1 MLKRLGP
8 HQAPDTHS
16 TRVRRLALC
25 GWLLS
30 LIWIAITAPEPALA
44 QPSNSLAG
52 KYIRTDYTVEDGLP
66 DNVVNA
72 ILRADNG
79 LLWVG
84 TESGLATFDGRE
96 FRGIHLSFPGTPSQG
111 AVRVFKQTSNGD
123 LWIGTNAGLVRISKR
138 DLDQLNPAVTTFF
151 PLGEKQSDEVRALLE
166 TRAGVLWAGTN
177 HGLYRLQGDRF
188 IRAAMAEP
196 VNRLAEAS
204 NGHLL
209 VVTDQRFLEFNGKT
223 VIEHP
228 GLASRFGVHDDE
240 IFNVFQDRSGTM
252 WYSTGKGV
260 TREGEHPFAPF
271 GPAELAQSPAYRTFE
286 DPRGNIWISNGK
298 GTFRAEGD
306 NLEPLASVGARSFY
320 AGRDEDLWMGTNGHG
335 LVHFKP
341 RVVRM
346 YTKADGLPND
356 FAITV
361 LATHDGKLWVGSN
374 CGLSLFDGSR
384 FKVYDEK
391 DGLHNSC
398 VWALAEDHNN
408 DLWIGSYHG
417 GLFKFRD
424 GKFTQYAVA
433 QGLISNVV
441 LQIVVAQDNSL
452 WIVTPDGLSHME
464 KGHFTNYT
472 TDQGL
477 SSDRILSVHQDHAGT
492 LWVATQAGIDR
503 FTGRRFVPF
512 PSSGFEEGTSA
523 IKFAEDS
530 VGNLYTSNSPKGIG
544 LMEKDRL
551 RVVNDDLNV
560 MDMVESRHHDLW
572 FSSKNGV
579 IRVALSDLEHAVED
593 RFAPLNYDRLDR
605 ADGLNSTQASGGA
618 PNIAITPDQKLWIAT
633 AKGLAMV
640 DLEELPTTNSKPRIF
655 LGEVTIDGKK
665 QPAPKDVVFP
675 AGTHHIEL
683 HLAAVDL
690 VSPQETRLQYR
701 MDGVD
706 SVWLD
711 ADVSRTAVYTALP
724 VGTHSFHV
732 RATGSDG
739 KWDLDGVTYRVTQQ
753 PLLYQKAWFQF
764 ACAASFIALLSSL
777 YLARTRHIVRQT
789 RILLETRI
797 AERERIA
804 RDLHDTFLQGIQ
816 GIILRFHTGTLRLAK
831 NDPLRLEFEEL
842 LNQSDAVMSQGRG
855 LVSGLRM
862 AAGDTNELPIAF
874 AMAGKEFSG
883 LSAAVY
889 NVTVTGKTRKLN
901 PVVYEEIVQIGRE
914 ALFNAYR
921 HARAMTIE
929 AELDYSASELRICFR
944 DDGTG
949 IDPTVLTHGSRAG
962 HYGLVGMKER
972 AHKIGAKLDICS
984 RPGLGTKIELQ
995 LPATVAYSPARDLRA
1010 HWLHRLFGGESL

>member
-1 MLKRLGP
+1 MMKRLGP
-8 HQAPDTHS
+8 HRAPDTQS
-16 TRVRRLALC
+16 TCVRRLALC

-30 LIWIAITAPEPALA
+30 LIGIAITAPEPALA
-44 QPSNSLAG
+44 QPSNSLASQ
-52 KYIRTDYTVEDGLP
+52 YIQTDYTVEEGLP

-96 FRGIHLSFPGTPSQG
+96 FRSIHLSFPGAPSTG
-111 AVRVFKQTSNGD
+111 AVRVLVQASNGD
-123 LWIGTNAGLVRISKR
+123 LWIGTSAGLVRIFKK
-138 DLDQLNPAVTTFF
+138 DLEQLNPAATTFF
-151 PLGEKQSDEVRALLE
+151 PLGEKKSDEVRALLQ

-177 HGLYRLQGDRF
+177 HGLYRLDGDRF
-188 IRAAMAEP
+188 IQVPGPLA
-196 VNRLAEAS
+196 VNRLEEAS

-209 VVTDQRFLEFNGKT
+209 VVTDQKFREFDGKS
-223 VIEHP
+223 VIDHP
-228 GLASRFGVHDDE
+228 GLASRFGVRDDE
-240 IFNVFQDRSGTM
+240 IFNVFQDRTGTM
-252 WYSTGKGV
+252 WYSTSIGV
-260 TREGEHPFAPF
+260 RREGEHPFAPF
-271 GPAELAQSPAYRTFE
+271 GPPGEAQTPAYRTYE
-286 DPRGNIWISNGK
+286 DPHGNIWIANGK
-298 GTFRAEGD
+298 GTFRVEEN
-306 NLEPLASVGARSFY
+306 NLETLSSVGARSFY
-320 AGRDEDLWMGTNGHG
+320 AGRDGDIWMGTNGHG

-341 RVVRM
+341 RIVRM

-356 FAITV
+356 FAMSV

-374 CGLSLFDGSR
+374 CGLSLFDGER
-384 FKVYDEK
+384 FKVYGESE
-391 DGLHNSC
+391 GLRNTC
-398 VWALAEDHNN
+398 VWSMAEDHNN
-408 DLWIGSYHG
+408 DLWFGSYHG

-424 GKFTQYAVA
+424 GRFTQYAVA

-441 LQIVVAQDNSL
+441 LQIVVAQDDSL
-452 WIVTPDGLSHME
+452 WIATPDGLSHLE
-464 KGHFTNYT
+464 KEHFTNYT
-472 TDQGL
+472 TVQGL
-477 SSDRILSVHQDHAGT
+477 SSDRILGVHQDHAGT
-492 LWVATQAGIDR
+492 IWAATQAGVDR
-503 FTGRRFVPF
+503 FNGKRFVPF
-512 PSSGFEEGTSA
+512 ASSGFEEGTAA
-523 IKFAEDS
+523 IRFAEDS
-530 VGNLYTSNSPKGIG
+530 AGNLYTSNSPKGIG
-544 LMEKDRL
+544 LIENNRL

-560 MDMVESRHHDLW
+560 VDMVESRHHDLW

-579 IRVALSDLEHAVED
+579 IRVALSNLEHAVED
-593 RFAPLNYDRLDR
+593 RFAPLDYDRLDR
-605 ADGLNSTQASGGA
+605 ADGLSSTQASGGA
-618 PNIAITPDQKLWIAT
+618 PNIALTPDQKLWIAT
-633 AKGLAMV
+633 PKGLAMV
-640 DLEELPTTNSKPRIF
+640 DLEDLPTTNSKPRIF

-739 KWDLDGVTYRVTQQ
+739 KWDLDGVTYHVTQQ

-764 ACAASFIALLSSL
+764 ACAASFLALLSTL
-777 YLARTRHIVRQT
+777 YLARTRQIVRQT

-883 LSAAVY
+883 LSAAAY
-889 NVTVTGKTRKLN
+889 DVTVTGQTRRLN
-901 PVVYEEIVQIGRE
+901 PVVYEEVVKIGRE
-914 ALFNAYR
+914 AIFNAYR
-921 HARAMTIE
+921 HAKAKRIE
-929 AELDYSASELRICFR
+929 AKLDYGALELRICFH

-949 IDPTVLTHGSRAG
+949 IDTAILTHGSPAG
-962 HYGLVGMKER
+962 HYGLLGMKER
-972 AHKIGAKLDICS
+972 AHKIGAKLNICS
-984 RPGLGTKIELQ
+984 SPALGTRIELQ

-1010 HWLHRLFGGESL
+1010 HWLHRLFGGEAL